1 MKKFLLLAV
10 AALVAVSAD
19 AQLSKKMKSGKLQAR
34 QQVEQKATFSK
45 KYEIAGAKKDVKAVL
60 DKTSKMFKGTVKAT
74 NIKPVA
80 KQYKSNRAAAVQEVY
95 EGYGMQRSTSETVD
109 WEMKSGTATLE
120 SGEEISL
127 LQNVIPDIFGFE
139 DGVVV
144 EYTVQ
149 ENKIVIAPQLVASF
163 EHEEAPTGTYYIFLE
178 DANSNDGTITL
189 TMDETGGIDGYY
201 SIIYSVYPAETYNY
215 NDWVATYEGF
225 SNVQYNIPGVLKTP
239 NVSFEQNSLI
249 LFAGLGLNGYS
260 YTNNLAMTGAFA
272 TTNFVNRTTDKV
284 TDWDWTAWDA
294 SSEEPAVFASASD
307 VDFALDLQSD
317 VVKNVQLVG
326 TNETKSSDP
335 FIFGVGKYIKDDG
348 TPQYENSYLYGG
360 YYNNGWILNNETPAI
375 MTRQDPDGHLKFYS
389 NWATPD
395 IASTSMSKI
404 YCYHEKPAAPLFFT
418 GVTLPLVSFVDNGD
432 FNLHIKIMK
441 CSHQGTKLTLGEVI
455 AEGNATSENIN
466 ADFSAGLTGIEI
478 PLYKED
484 EFGMSIDLDYIFV
497 EDEFVIVIEG
507 WDNGSFSGVL
517 GSQDAPLDNASISTW
532 FEKTGEEGSMYR
544 YTSWPTALFVGLLNA
559 SYGYLYTEDNT
570 NITLPSEGGQAVL
583 HINPMLCTSD
593 DNDNPATLLWIDD
606 ESDTPD
612 WLSVGLANE
621 AYTETEFSFD
631 LVLEA
636 EALPEGS
643 GNRSA
648 HLVFVQTGA
657 KLVVDVTQNAGSGIN
672 TVVTRIDSNAPAYN
686 VAGQR
691 VNNSFKGLVVK
702 DGRKVVVK

>member
-149 ENKIVIAPQLVASF
+149 ENKIVIAPQVVASF
-163 EHEEAPTGTYYIFLE
+163 ENENAPTGTYYIFLE

-260 YTNNLAMTGAFA
+260 YTNN
-272 TTNFVNRTTDKV
+272 
-284 TDWDWTAWDA
+284 
-294 SSEEPAVFASASD
+294 
-307 VDFALDLQSD
+307 
-317 VVKNVQLVG
+317 
-326 TNETKSSDP
+326 
-335 FIFGVGKYIKDDG
+335 
-348 TPQYENSYLYGG
+348 
-360 YYNNGWILNNETPAI
+360 
-375 MTRQDPDGHLKFYS
+375 H
-389 NWATPD
+389 
-395 IASTSMSKI
+395 
-404 YCYHEKPAAPLFFT
+404 
-418 GVTLPLVSFVDNGD
+418 
-432 FNLHIKIMK
+432 
-441 CSHQGTKLTLGEVI
+441 
-455 AEGNATSENIN
+455 
-466 ADFSAGLTGIEI
+466 
-478 PLYKED
+478 
-484 EFGMSIDLDYIFV
+484 
-497 EDEFVIVIEG
+497 
-507 WDNGSFSGVL
+507 
-517 GSQDAPLDNASISTW
+517 
-532 FEKTGEEGSMYR
+532 
-544 YTSWPTALFVGLLNA
+544 
-559 SYGYLYTEDNT
+559 
-570 NITLPSEGGQAVL
+570 
-583 HINPMLCTSD
+583 
-593 DNDNPATLLWIDD
+593 
-606 ESDTPD
+606 
-612 WLSVGLANE
+612 
-621 AYTETEFSFD
+621 
-631 LVLEA
+631 
-636 EALPEGS
+636 
-643 GNRSA
+643 
-648 HLVFVQTGA
+648 
-657 KLVVDVTQNAGSGIN
+657 
-672 TVVTRIDSNAPAYN
+672 
-686 VAGQR
+686 
-691 VNNSFKGLVVK
+691 
-702 DGRKVVVK
+702 